1 MRDFAAI
8 AWDRKLNGVSVTST
22 VPVRS
27 KSGSRSS
34 DSSGGKSNGQSPA
47 EIWTNRLVLPGGGG
61 GVRLPDSV
69 PSPLHPFALALG
81 RPAGVGRWKGKE
93 GVEGNP
99 GVHLLEYLF
108 VVFFSR
114 RVWFSDYFCSF
125 CFFYIW

>member
-1 MRDFAAI
+1 MACLLRLQYPYAVKAVVEVVIVAAV
-8 AWDRKLNGVSVTST
+8 KVTA
-22 VPVRS
+22 
-27 KSGSRSS
+27 SRLQRYGRI
-34 DSSGGKSNGQSPA
+34 D
-47 EIWTNRLVLPGGGG
+47 WFCPGGGG